1 MDCLESIKWK
11 NIPMYCQVA
20 ISGYDMK
27 YGKQLREIIMDDS
40 YFVCDDERILDI
52 NNHPAMILFRYLYNS
67 LERLSIRNTTLYSG
81 NTAIPQDALIKFVRY
96 ASPKLNMIMF
106 QLERPEI
113 ILLN

>member
-1 MDCLESIKWK
+1 
-11 NIPMYCQVA
+11 
-20 ISGYDMK
+20 
-27 YGKQLREIIMDDS
+27 MDDS
-40 YFVCDDERILDI
+40 YFVCDDEKILDV

-67 LERLSIRNTTLYSG
+67 LERFSIRNTTLYPD

-96 ASPKLNMIMF
+96 APPKLKWFRSDRLNRNMIML